1 MEMMEKMEKM
11 GQTEMKTTT
20 KIAEVLHLCHHLDRL
35 AAIRQQ
41 KKGDGENEGGS
52 NGMVKWLLLLDER
65 SRKARY
71 ELATKIDN
79 KYHLEIG
86 IIRFS

>member
-1 MEMMEKMEKM
+1 MEKM

-35 AAIRQQ
+35 AATGNRN
-41 KKGDGENEGGS
+41 GDRENKGGS
-52 NGMVKWLLLLDER
+52 NGMVKWLLLLDGR
-65 SRKARY
+65 SRKVRY
-71 ELATKIDN
+71 ELALKID

>member
-1 MEMMEKMEKM
+1 
-11 GQTEMKTTT
+11 
-20 KIAEVLHLCHHLDRL
+20 
-35 AAIRQQ
+35 
-41 KKGDGENEGGS
+41 
-52 NGMVKWLLLLDER
+52 MVKWLLLLDER

>member
-1 MEMMEKMEKM
+1 VPRAKTVQNRLKMEHRLKMEMMEKMEKM

-41 KKGDGENEGGS
+41 KWG
-52 NGMVKWLLLLDER
+52 R
-65 SRKARY
+65 RK
-71 ELATKIDN
+71 
-79 KYHLEIG
+79 
-86 IIRFS
+86 

>member
-1 MEMMEKMEKM
+1 MEHCLKMEMMEKMEKM

-41 KKGDGENEGGS
+41 KWGRGK
-52 NGMVKWLLLLDER
+52 
-65 SRKARY
+65 
-71 ELATKIDN
+71 
-79 KYHLEIG
+79 
-86 IIRFS
+86 